1 MPAPISLVAEN
12 SQEAKEN
19 KMQNIQTYYP
29 ELNQVKPSNKYEAA
43 FVRTGYRV
51 KTFETLKGQGIKF
64 SYKIEASPNV
74 KPERVGMNVYYLSM
88 NAFKKLSSKEGI
100 TLEILLD

>member
-1 MPAPISLVAEN
+1 MS
-12 SQEAKEN
+12 
-19 KMQNIQTYYP
+19 IQTYYP
-29 ELNQVKPSNKYEAA
+29 ELQQTKPANKFEAV

-64 SYKIEASPNV
+64 SYQIESSPNV
-74 KPERVGMNVYYLSM
+74 KPERVGMNVYYLTM
-88 NAFKKLSSKEGI
+88 AAFKKLQAKEKI